1 MSGLTFVVEKSQYVQ
16 SSACSIVTKVTILLL
31 QTFIVLN
38 DKTQTRYLRREDIK
52 HVRIHLTFLVRKLLS
67 CN

>member
-38 DKTQTRYLRREDIK
+38 DKTQARYLRREDIK